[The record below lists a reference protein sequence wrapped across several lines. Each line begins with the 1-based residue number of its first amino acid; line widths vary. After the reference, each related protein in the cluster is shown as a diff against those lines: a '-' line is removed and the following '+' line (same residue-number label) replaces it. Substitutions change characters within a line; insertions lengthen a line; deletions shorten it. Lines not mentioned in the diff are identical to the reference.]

1 MKPKRLSIE
10 RLNNIDKNSI
20 LYAEFSE
27 PGAMGACGTS
37 RIFFLDDGILQFYL
51 VSVHDG
57 KTQKQKDAI
66 NEIYVSTYNFLK
78 NLTKEKILV
87 EKYAG
92 FGNHTWKRRD
102 VTFKRDD
109 DHFTFVY
116 QKSKQNYLIPTSNPG
131 VYHSIVAEFAEREVS
146 IKDLAKYFNSQK
158 DSLSLPEQDFFEAYL
173 NQLDE
178 NDNRLGIFQFTV
190 KEYWDAIRL
199 LKYRNLEEFNLPAE
213 TIREG
218 EKAIAR
224 YKLKYVL
231 DTLGWNQLD
240 EFFAKYV
247 KEKMPSLFKPLN
259 AKLSYHIEDVYKDIK
274 IKKASSFKIDIS
286 IGDSLEKYLNKPEL
300 VYFSEEAKTKIIKDI
315 LASSTSNIRTNARS
329 IEFFLANFCYLE
341 DISYSKMLPVASR
354 IIKII
359 PFDDFN
365 HTKTNQLF
373 WLVGEII
380 DRAWRFADINEKTQ
394 KHIRDF
400 IFDAYG
406 SRVGSLWPIIN
417 YEEFTFKDPAGQE
430 MFDDS
435 ISYIMSLIDITDRIP
450 GLEPYLRVVAEQNY
464 HANASVLNR
473 ARSLV
478 RDKLPTKKTLKYI
491 LEHEDP
497 KLFGSLLSHPD
508 SIVETD
514 ELMDKL
520 LAGDERFDNYSRIS
534 ILELLLLNNSYPDSR
549 IVVNEFI
556 NEHFDEIA
564 SSFGVDAKAVG
575 IAPDDFLFSI
585 FTAAC
590 VGVYEPEEL
599 AGLES
604 LADKYQARG
613 FDTHTIVAALRY
625 ANLRIDKIAEIKDD
639 LAKFFA

>member
-1 MKPKRLSIE
+1 MKPKRLTLEI
-10 RLNNIDKNSI
+10 LNNINKDSI

-27 PGAMGACGTS
+27 TGAMGACGTA

-51 VSVHDG
+51 VSVQDG
-57 KTQKQKDAI
+57 KTKKQKDALS
-66 NEIYVSTYNFLK
+66 EIYVSAYNFLE
-78 NLTKEKILV
+78 NLTKEKTLV

-92 FGNHTWKRRD
+92 FGNHAWKHHD
-102 VTFKRDD
+102 ITFTRDD

-116 QKSKQNYLIPTSNPG
+116 KKSKQNYHIPASNPG
-131 VYHSIVAEFAEREVS
+131 VYHSIVAEFAKREVS
-146 IKDLAKYFNSQK
+146 LKYLNKYFNSQK
-158 DSLSLPEQDFFEAYL
+158 DKLSLPEQDFFEAYL
-173 NQLDE
+173 KQLDE

-190 KEYWDAIRL
+190 KEYWDAIRI

-218 EKAIAR
+218 EKALAR

-259 AKLSYHIEDVYKDIK
+259 TKLSYRIEDVYKDIK
-274 IKKASSFKIDIS
+274 KKKASSFKIDIAT
-286 IGDSLEKYLNKPEL
+286 GDSLEKYLNKPEL
-300 VYFSEEAKTKIIKDI
+300 VDFSDEAKDKILKDI
-315 LASSTSNIRTNARS
+315 LASSTNAIRANARS

-341 DISYSKMLPVASR
+341 DIPYSRMLPVASR

-359 PFDDFN
+359 PFDDLN
-365 HTKTNQLF
+365 HAKTNQLF

-380 DRAWRFADINEKTQ
+380 DRAWRFADINEATQ
-394 KHIRDF
+394 RHIRDF

-417 YEEFTFKDPAGQE
+417 YEEFAFKDPAGQE

-435 ISYIMSLIDITDRIP
+435 IGYIMSLVDITERIP

-478 RDKLPTKKTLKYI
+478 RDKLPTKKTLEYI

-497 KLFGSLLSHPD
+497 KLFGVLLSHPD

-520 LAGDERFDNYSRIS
+520 LAGDERFDSYSRIS

-556 NEHFDEIA
+556 NDHFDEITTSLGA
-564 SSFGVDAKAVG
+564 DAEAVG
-575 IAPDDFLFSI
+575 VAPDDFLFSI

-613 FDTHTIVAALRY
+613 FNTHTIVAALRY
-625 ANLRIDKIAEIKDD
+625 ANLRIDKIAEVKAD